1 MEMAVDARITRN
13 TEQWGEAPGMEG
25 GTEYTLASPP

>member
-1 MEMAVDARITRN
+1 MEMAVDARIIGN
-13 TEQWGEAPGMEG
+13 TDQWGEAPGKEG